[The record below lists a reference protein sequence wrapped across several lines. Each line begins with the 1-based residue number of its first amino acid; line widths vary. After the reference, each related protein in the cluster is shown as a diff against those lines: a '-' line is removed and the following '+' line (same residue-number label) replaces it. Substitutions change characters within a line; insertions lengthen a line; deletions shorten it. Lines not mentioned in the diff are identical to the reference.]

1 MTVLK
6 GAEPGFRAL
15 TPYDGHA
22 MKNIVLALAA
32 FATLAG
38 CNFKHHSFPGAPLPF
53 ASVDYD
59 VLGATSA
66 EACGTYIFGIDFG
79 HLFVDQQ
86 GGASG
91 GGGGGDALSMII
103 GLVAGSGT
111 SPEAGRALYDAMEK
125 MPEATNLYAPKIHET
140 VTGIAPYS
148 MPIFGQRCAEVEA
161 RGVKLGKGPVPNAN

>member
-1 MTVLK
+1 
-6 GAEPGFRAL
+6 
-15 TPYDGHA
+15 
-22 MKNIVLALAA
+22 MKNLLLALAA
-32 FATLAG
+32 MATLAG
-38 CNFKHHSFPGAPLPF
+38 CNLKSHTFPGAPLPF

-79 HLFVDQQ
+79 HLFTDNQ
-86 GGASG
+86 GSSG

-103 GLVAGSGT
+103 GMVIGGS

-125 MPEATNLYAPKIHET
+125 MPEATNLYAPKVHET
-140 VTGIAPYS
+140 VTGISPYGI
-148 MPIFGQRCAEVEA
+148 PIFGQRCAEVEA

>member
-1 MTVLK
+1 
-6 GAEPGFRAL
+6 
-15 TPYDGHA
+15 
-22 MKNIVLALAA
+22 MKKLLLALAA
-32 FATLAG
+32 FGTLAG
-38 CNFKHHSFPGAPLPF
+38 CNLKYHSFPGAPLPF

-59 VLGATSA
+59 VMGATSA

-86 GGASG
+86 GSSS

-103 GLVAGSGT
+103 GMLPIGGP
-111 SPEAGRALYDAMEK
+111 SPEAARALYDAMEK

-140 VTGIAPYS
+140 VTGISPFG

-161 RGVKLGKGPVPNAN
+161 RGVKLGKGPVPNAQ